1 MDYKS
6 KYNKYKNKYLQLK
19 SLGLKNT
26 NLIGGNNLVIE
37 PVKLKGIS
45 YFGHLQNV
53 GINKNIILI
62 GETHIDLDELDEI
75 AICNNSTKIIDWL
88 NVHIIPQFKNTPDKK
103 SDKKLDIFF
112 EWPYKISYTDENG
125 DRITLN
131 ILENSPFIDY
141 SNIESF
147 VLDVGKENASKNI
160 LLMSV
165 TFVVFQL
172 PIG

>member
-53 GINKNIILI
+53 GINKNIIL
-62 GETHIDLDELDEI
+62 H
-75 AICNNSTKIIDWL
+75 
-88 NVHIIPQFKNTPDKK
+88 HFH
-103 SDKKLDIFF
+103 
-112 EWPYKISYTDENG
+112 
-125 DRITLN
+125 
-131 ILENSPFIDY
+131 
-141 SNIESF
+141 
-147 VLDVGKENASKNI
+147 
-160 LLMSV
+160 
-165 TFVVFQL
+165 
-172 PIG
+172 